1 MTSLNTCQVCSP
13 AENLQ
18 SSQGRCHL
26 AHKARKRKR
35 TLTWRV
41 GTWNVRSMVDTDGP
55 VEVASA
61 KVDGQ
66 RGEQRKVD
74 LIVNEMKRYGVKVA
88 TLQETKWFG
97 CEVYQ
102 VGGGIVLIQE
112 RKACIR

>member
-1 MTSLNTCQVCSP
+1 
-13 AENLQ
+13 
-18 SSQGRCHL
+18 
-26 AHKARKRKR
+26 
-35 TLTWRV
+35 
-41 GTWNVRSMVDTDGP
+41 MVDTDGP

-88 TLQETKWFG
+88 ALQETKWFG

-102 VGGGIVLIQE
+102 VGGSIVLTSGREKPALNDSKQRGEGVAIMLSGPAVDAWKRAVKQW
-112 RKACIR
+112 KAWSSRVV